1 MPYSSLNECE
11 GASGSIPPPTDAN
24 TLQQR
29 MIHRD
34 ENEEEACQEEGH
46 YRREEARRKEESA
59 RFQELILH
67 LTRQQPLNFN
77 SLSHS
82 TDPKGNGT
90 ASKSIA
96 RRGESPTVSGI
107 VYAVLV
113 DLFLPL

>member
-34 ENEEEACQEEGH
+34 ENEEEACQEEEGH
-46 YRREEARRKEESA
+46 YRWEEARRKEESA

-82 TDPKGNGT
+82 TDPK
-90 ASKSIA
+90 AMAQPPKA
-96 RRGESPTVSGI
+96 
-107 VYAVLV
+107 
-113 DLFLPL
+113 LPEEANPQQFRE